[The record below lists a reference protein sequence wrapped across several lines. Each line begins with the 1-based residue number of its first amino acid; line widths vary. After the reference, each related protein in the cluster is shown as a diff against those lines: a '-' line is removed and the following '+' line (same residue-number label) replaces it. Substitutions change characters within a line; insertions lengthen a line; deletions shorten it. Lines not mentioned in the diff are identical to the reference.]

1 MLEAIQI
8 DSSSMGDQ
16 VRHRTLADLEQN
28 LRASPSAPRDSGR
41 VSLIVRKAEDG
52 VREMP
57 ERITLDPE
65 SGVPGDAWSRNPER
79 KPDAQITVV
88 QRDIAEMIAN
98 GQPLSLSGDN
108 LIVDLDI

>member
-1 MLEAIQI
+1 MPDTLQI
-8 DSSSMGDQ
+8 DSAYMGDP

-28 LRASPSAPRDSGR
+28 LKASPSAPRDSGR

-57 ERITLDPE
+57 ERVALSPE
-65 SGVPGDAWSRNPER
+65 FGVPGDAWSRNPER
-79 KPDAQITVV
+79 KPDAQITVM

-98 GQPLSLSGDN
+98 GQPLSLSG
-108 LIVDLDI
+108 